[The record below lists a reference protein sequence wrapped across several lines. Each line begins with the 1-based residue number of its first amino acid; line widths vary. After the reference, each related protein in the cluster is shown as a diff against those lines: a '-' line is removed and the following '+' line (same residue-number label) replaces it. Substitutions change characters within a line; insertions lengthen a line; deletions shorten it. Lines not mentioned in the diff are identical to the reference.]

1 MKRNFCAMLTF
12 LLAAIFCLPHVNAA
26 PSIVMLKF
34 SDDTRFDALNGS
46 PNDPGVQLSER
57 ILKILSDSKKFV
69 LQSREPLNED
79 IEANLYDEKVGEYNK
94 FLNAV
99 DSNNYSNFFESDNF
113 SEKKAQSI
121 ATAQVG
127 QFISPEITSKI
138 GTDHNTEYL
147 IQGTIINLGK
157 GNWLSEDLEFFSSA
171 VSQYVSVAAAYG
183 SNVLGMFGNF
193 GEISVQRN
201 GIGIQ
206 CDVRVIKATTGEVVW
221 SKRITSV
228 AEQNLVSVGPVTF
241 GHSKMS
247 PRLYEKA
254 IDKAAD
260 KIAKALLA
268 DMAAGK
274 VF

>member
-12 LLAAIFCLPHVNAA
+12 LIAAIFFLPYVNAA

-46 PNDPGVQLSER
+46 TDAPGVQLSER
-57 ILKILSDSKKFV
+57 ILKRLSQSKKFILPSPV
-69 LQSREPLNED
+69 PLTED

-94 FLNAV
+94 FRGAV
-99 DSNNYSNFFESDNF
+99 NSGNYSDFFESDNF
-113 SEKKAQSI
+113 SDKKAQSV

-127 QFISPEITSKI
+127 QFISADITSKI
-138 GTDHNTEYL
+138 GTDHKAEYL

-171 VSQYVSVAAAYG
+171 VSQYISVAAAYG
-183 SNVLGMFGNF
+183 SNVLGVLGNF
-193 GEISVQRN
+193 GEISIQRN

-206 CDVRVIKATTGEVVW
+206 CDVRVIKASTGEVIW
-221 SKRITSV
+221 SKRVTGV
-228 AEQNLVSVGPVTF
+228 AEQNLVNVGPVTF
-241 GHSKMS
+241 GHSKIS
-247 PRLYEKA
+247 PNLYQKA
-254 IDKAAD
+254 IDKTAD
-260 KIAKALLA
+260 KIANALLA